1 MKYIAH
7 KHDPALL
14 GRNAKEVGVC
24 DMISRVHDSWYNE
37 LSKHGKSGD
46 SDVLLESIDFALQFT
61 IGSGVIF
68 VVS

>member
-7 KHDPALL
+7 KLDPALL

-37 LSKHGKSGD
+37 LSRYGKSGD
-46 SDVLLESIDFALQFT
+46 SEGLQESIDLV
-61 IGSGVIF
+61 GL
-68 VVS
+68 